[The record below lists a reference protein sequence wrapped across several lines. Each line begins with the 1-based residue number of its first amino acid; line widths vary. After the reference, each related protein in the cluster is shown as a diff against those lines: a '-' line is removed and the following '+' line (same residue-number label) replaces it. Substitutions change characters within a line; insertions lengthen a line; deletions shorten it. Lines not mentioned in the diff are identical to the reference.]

1 MIKKTFILFLVLS
14 LTHCGFSP
22 IYNSNV
28 KSDYEIIIYEMS
40 GDKYINNFINNNI
53 KSISNIN
60 SKNKYK
66 LSIDTKYQK
75 LIISKDSKGS
85 PTEYELSVT
94 CIFTIENNN
103 RTKTISMNEKQNIKN
118 ISDIF
123 ELKNYENS
131 IKENFAN
138 TIMRKLNLEI
148 INY

>member
-85 PTEYELSVT
+85 PAEYELSVT

-103 RTKTISMNEKQNIKN
+103 QTKTISMNEKQNIKN

>member
-1 MIKKTFILFLVLS
+1 MIKKTFILFLILS

-22 IYNSNV
+22 VYNSNV
-28 KSDYEIIIYEMS
+28 KSDYEIIISKIS

-53 KSISNIN
+53 KSISDIN
-60 SKNKYK
+60 SKNKYN

-85 PTEYELSVT
+85 PTEYELSVAST
-94 CIFTIENNN
+94 ISIENNN
-103 RTKTISMNEKQNIKN
+103 QTKTISINEKQNIKN

-131 IKENFAN
+131 IKENFVN
-138 TIMRKLNLEI
+138 VIIRRLNLEL

>member
-1 MIKKTFILFLVLS
+1 MIKKTFILFLILS

-22 IYNSNV
+22 VYNSNV
-28 KSDYEIIIYEMS
+28 KSDYEIIISKIS

-53 KSISNIN
+53 KSISDIN
-60 SKNKYK
+60 SKNKYN

-85 PTEYELSVT
+85 PTEYELSVACT
-94 CIFTIENNN
+94 ISIENNN
-103 RTKTISMNEKQNIKN
+103 QTKTISINEKQNIKN

>member
-1 MIKKTFILFLVLS
+1 MIKKTFILFLILS

-22 IYNSNV
+22 IYNSNI
-28 KSDYEIIIYEMS
+28 KSDYEIIISEIT
-40 GDKYINNFINNNI
+40 GDMYINNLINNNI
-53 KSISNIN
+53 RSISDIN
-60 SKNKYK
+60 SKNKYN

-94 CIFTIENNN
+94 STISIENNN
-103 RTKTISMNEKQNIKN
+103 QTKTISINEKQNIKN

-131 IKENFAN
+131 IKENFVN
-138 TIMRKLNLEI
+138 EIIRKLNLEL

>member
-1 MIKKTFILFLVLS
+1 MIKKTFILFLILS

-22 IYNSNV
+22 VYNSNV
-28 KSDYEIIIYEMS
+28 KSDYEIIISKIS

-53 KSISNIN
+53 KSISDIN

-85 PTEYELSVT
+85 PTEYELSVAST
-94 CIFTIENNN
+94 ISIENNN
-103 RTKTISMNEKQNIKN
+103 QTKTISINEKQNIKN

-131 IKENFAN
+131 IKENFGN

>member
-1 MIKKTFILFLVLS
+1 MIKKTFILFLILS

-22 IYNSNV
+22 VYNSNV
-28 KSDYEIIIYEMS
+28 KSDYEIIISKIS

-85 PTEYELSVT
+85 PAEYELSVT
-94 CIFTIENNN
+94 CIFAIENNN
-103 RTKTISMNEKQNIKN
+103 QTKTISMNEKQNIKN

-131 IKENFAN
+131 IKENFGN

>member
-1 MIKKTFILFLVLS
+1 MIKKTFILFLILS

-22 IYNSNV
+22 IYNSNI
-28 KSDYEIIIYEMS
+28 KSDYEIIISEIT
-40 GDKYINNFINNNI
+40 GDMYINNLINNNI
-53 KSISNIN
+53 RSISDIN
-60 SKNKYK
+60 SKNKYN

-94 CIFTIENNN
+94 CTIIIENNN
-103 RTKTISMNEKQNIKN
+103 QTKTISINEKQNIKN

>member
-1 MIKKTFILFLVLS
+1 MIKKTFILFLILS

-22 IYNSNV
+22 IYNSNI
-28 KSDYEIIIYEMS
+28 KSDYEIIISEIT
-40 GDKYINNFINNNI
+40 GDMYINNLINNNI
-53 KSISNIN
+53 RSISDIN
-60 SKNKYK
+60 SKNKYN

-94 CIFTIENNN
+94 STISIENNN
-103 RTKTISMNEKQNIKN
+103 QTKTISINEKQNMKN

-131 IKENFAN
+131 IKENFVN
-138 TIMRKLNLEI
+138 EIIRKLNLEL

>member
-1 MIKKTFILFLVLS
+1 MIKKTFILFLILS

-22 IYNSNV
+22 IYNSNI
-28 KSDYEIIIYEMS
+28 KSDYEIIISEIS
-40 GDKYINNFINNNI
+40 GDMYINNLISNNI
-53 KSISNIN
+53 RSISDIN
-60 SKNKYK
+60 SKNKYN
-66 LSIDTKYQK
+66 LSIDTNYQK

-103 RTKTISMNEKQNIKN
+103 QIKTITMNEKQNIKN

-131 IKENFAN
+131 IKENFGN

>member
-1 MIKKTFILFLVLS
+1 MIKKTFILFLILS

-22 IYNSNV
+22 IYNSNI
-28 KSDYEIIIYEMS
+28 KSDYEIIISEIT
-40 GDKYINNFINNNI
+40 GDMYINNLINNNI
-53 KSISNIN
+53 RSISDIN
-60 SKNKYK
+60 SKNKYN

-94 CIFTIENNN
+94 STISIENNN
-103 RTKTISMNEKQNIKN
+103 QTKTISINEKQNIKN

-131 IKENFAN
+131 IKENFVN
-138 TIMRKLNLEI
+138 VIIRRLNLEL

>member
-1 MIKKTFILFLVLS
+1 MIKKTFILFLILS

-22 IYNSNV
+22 VYNSNV
-28 KSDYEIIIYEMS
+28 KSDYEIIISKIS

-53 KSISNIN
+53 KSISDIN
-60 SKNKYK
+60 SKNKYN

-85 PTEYELSVT
+85 PTEYELSVAST
-94 CIFTIENNN
+94 ISIENNN
-103 RTKTISMNEKQNIKN
+103 QTKTISINEKQNIKN

-138 TIMRKLNLEI
+138 IIMRKLNLEL

>member
-1 MIKKTFILFLVLS
+1 MIKKTFILFLILS

-22 IYNSNV
+22 VYNSNV
-28 KSDYEIIIYEMS
+28 KSDYEIIISKIS

-53 KSISNIN
+53 KSISDIN

-85 PTEYELSVT
+85 PTEYELSVAST
-94 CIFTIENNN
+94 ISIENNN
-103 RTKTISMNEKQNIKN
+103 QTKTISINEKQNIKN

-138 TIMRKLNLEI
+138 VIMRKLNLEL

>member
-1 MIKKTFILFLVLS
+1 MIKKIFILFLILS

-22 IYNSNV
+22 VYNSNV
-28 KSDYEIIIYEMS
+28 KSDYEIIISKIS

-53 KSISNIN
+53 KSISDIN

-85 PTEYELSVT
+85 PTEYELSVAST
-94 CIFTIENNN
+94 ISIENNN
-103 RTKTISMNEKQNIKN
+103 QTKTISINEKQNIKN

-131 IKENFAN
+131 IKENFVN
-138 TIMRKLNLEI
+138 VIIRRLNLEL

>member
-1 MIKKTFILFLVLS
+1 MIKKTFNLFLILS

-28 KSDYEIIIYEMS
+28 KSDYEIIISEIS
-40 GDKYINNFINNNI
+40 GDKHINNLINNNI
-53 KSISNIN
+53 KSISDIN
-60 SKNKYK
+60 SKNKYN

-94 CIFTIENNN
+94 CTIIIENNN
-103 RTKTISMNEKQNIKN
+103 QTKTISINEKQNIKN

-131 IKENFAN
+131 IKENFVN
-138 TIMRKLNLEI
+138 EIIRKLNLEL

>member
-1 MIKKTFILFLVLS
+1 MIKKTFILFLILS

-22 IYNSNV
+22 IYNSKV
-28 KSDYEIIIYEMS
+28 KSDYEIIISEIN
-40 GDKYINNFINNNI
+40 GDKYINNFISNNI

-60 SKNKYK
+60 SKNKFK

-103 RTKTISMNEKQNIKN
+103 QTKTISIDEKQNIKN

-138 TIMRKLNLEI
+138 TIMRKLNLELV
-148 INY
+148 NY

>member
-1 MIKKTFILFLVLS
+1 MIKKTFILFLILS

-22 IYNSNV
+22 VYNSNV
-28 KSDYEIIIYEMS
+28 KSDYEIIISKIS

-53 KSISNIN
+53 KSISDIN
-60 SKNKYK
+60 SKNKYN

-85 PTEYELSVT
+85 PTEYELSVAST
-94 CIFTIENNN
+94 ISIENNN
-103 RTKTISMNEKQNIKN
+103 QTKTISINEKQNIKN

-138 TIMRKLNLEI
+138 VIIRKLNLEL